1 MTIGALSRRTG
12 VAVKTLREYE
22 DMGLIYTAGRTPGN
36 YRLFDD
42 DAMWCV
48 GVVSNLRGL
57 GLTLAEIQAL
67 AGTYLRPGDEPV
79 GPRMASVLRAVRTRI
94 EERIA
99 DQQATLQR
107 IAEFEAGNQAELN
120 GRADCCWAVPRM
132 RRWMLVGGA
141 GGVGYEL
148 LPAKSAH
155 LKEIRGRRAR
165 ARRGPLN
172 WLSCTQSAS
181 GCQSISTAGSTSP
194 RWRLRPRP
202 VRQH

>member
-22 DMGLIYTAGRTPGN
+22 DMGLIYTAGRTSGN

-42 DAMWCV
+42 DALWCV

-67 AGTYLRPGDEPV
+67 AGRYLRPGDEPV

-120 GRADCCWAVPRM
+120 GRADFRSKDPHS
-132 RRWMLVGGA
+132 
-141 GGVGYEL
+141 
-148 LPAKSAH
+148 KS
-155 LKEIRGRRAR
+155 
-165 ARRGPLN
+165 
-172 WLSCTQSAS
+172 
-181 GCQSISTAGSTSP
+181 
-194 RWRLRPRP
+194 RP
-202 VRQH
+202 